1 MLEGVGSFLGL
12 NVFIFATALLAFT
25 SPLFCKLSEHYL
37 VGANALSCG
46 LLVGCCLFIILPEG
60 FSSDEDADHSA
71 HGADGSAQGGGDHE
85 SGPSVA
91 LLLGF
96 ISQLL
101 IDVLI
106 NRKGGHG
113 HHHHQ
118 SPAPHNI
125 IASDSLDD
133 SGVSLTDIKDPSRR
147 EEETAGQRPLLLPS
161 PPPSPPKLVGVSS
174 ESLVHRTRSRS
185 NPACGLLRSAARGL
199 IHRKCRRPQGVRR
212 SDSRHVVR
220 SGSALYCEIGRAHV

>member
-1 MLEGVGSFLGL
+1 
-12 NVFIFATALLAFT
+12 
-25 SPLFCKLSEHYL
+25 
-37 VGANALSCG
+37 
-46 LLVGCCLFIILPEG
+46 
-60 FSSDEDADHSA
+60 
-71 HGADGSAQGGGDHE
+71 
-85 SGPSVA
+85 VA

-118 SPAPHNI
+118 SPAPHNV

-174 ESLVHRTRSRS
+174 ESLIQRTRSQS
-185 NPACGLLRSAARGL
+185 NRVFSVCSAGPHPPQVPPALR
-199 IHRKCRRPQGVRR
+199 CP
-212 SDSRHVVR
+212 
-220 SGSALYCEIGRAHV
+220 